1 MEKTFTDR
9 FSALSPYIISLAMHI
24 FLLSL
29 VFSITFINFHIM
41 KKKSRVQSARDIEI
55 ESITGSPDAGALSG
69 VSERGPGPYGLN
81 DSAGR
86 ELWECARSGIS
97 VTPDNF
103 LEYAKIRNLRKGLN
117 PKPKEDIYEK
127 YPFLTGSSQFQSG
140 IGGKLR
146 SDFHECYKDTCAMI
160 GFGKK
165 DRASPEDEP
174 ENFTAAVLGYLD
186 GARAVRTWRTLW
198 MVPQPATREDKILLV
213 RLLRRL
219 HNYGI
224 EGENAGHEH
233 MRAGI
238 RSLLNLIPDEL
249 KFPAHSDK

>member
-1 MEKTFTDR
+1 MEKSYASR
-9 FSALSPYIISLAMHI
+9 LRELNPYIVSLAIHT

-29 VFSITFINFHIM
+29 VFSISLINYHLI
-41 KKKSRVQSARDIEI
+41 KKKSRLQSTRDIEI
-55 ESITGSPDAGALSG
+55 ESITGSPDAGTLETG
-69 VSERGPGPYGLN
+69 SERGPGPLGLN

-97 VTPDNF
+97 ITPDNF
-103 LEYAKIRNLRKGLN
+103 LEYAKIRNLIKGLN
-117 PKPKEDIYEK
+117 PIPKEDIYEQ
-127 YPFLTGSSQFQSG
+127 YPFLKGSSQFQSG
-140 IGGKLR
+140 IGRKLR
-146 SDFHECYKDTCAMI
+146 SDFHDCYEDACAMI
-160 GFGKK
+160 GFSKK

-174 ENFTAAVLGYLD
+174 EKFTAAVLGFLD

-198 MVPQPATREDKILLV
+198 MVSQPATMQDKIELV

-238 RSLLNLIPDEL
+238 RSLLDLIPDEL
-249 KFPAHSDK
+249 KFPAHPDK